1 MTQPIETV
9 HLDRVIANH
18 TRNMT
23 GRLAVITGTT
33 SGTGYVCAREMA
45 KRGAI
50 VVLLNRESVRSA
62 SSMERL
68 QADVPGGEFHAVTC
82 DLQHFGSV
90 RSAIKLIRSNT
101 DRIDV
106 LCNNAGV
113 MALPDE
119 ATRDGYDVQMQT
131 NCLSHFLL
139 TKALFDLLLQSDD
152 ARIVNHTSMARIGGP
167 LEAKYFRKNGGN
179 LGGDGDDPGQ
189 GRIGGPRWER
199 YHQSKLANCAFT
211 YGLKHRLEKAGIHN
225 VKALLAHPGLAR
237 TQLHC
242 HCLRALLVDAAGNS
256 ALVKLG
262 LLVVDL
268 LEVLLLKPSHIL
280 IAAVHEVKM
289 DDNGAIGYV
298 VNFNR
303 CKCLADIC
311 LEHDDELPPG
321 FRVDRELLVEHHH
334 HLSARTP

>member
-9 HLDRVIANH
+9 HLDLVIANH

-23 GRLAVITGTT
+23 GRLAAITGTT

-50 VVLLNRESVRSA
+50 VVLLNRESERSA
-62 SSMERL
+62 SSLERL
-68 QADVPGGEFHAVTC
+68 QADVPGGEFHAVSC

-101 DRIDV
+101 ERIDV

-113 MALPDE
+113 MALKDE

-152 ARIVNHTSMARIGGP
+152 ARIVNHTSMARIGSP
-167 LEAKYFRKNGGN
+167 LETQYFRKNGGN
-179 LGGDGDDPGQ
+179 LGGDGDDQEQ

-237 TQLHC
+237 TQLAHTTEKAGGMDASSPFMDQAQSAEDGATGII
-242 HCLRALLVDAAGNS
+242 RACMDPKAKSGNFYGPKQWTGYPNLIRPEKELKSPENILVNWEGC
-256 ALVKLG
+256 G
-262 LLVVDL
+262 
-268 LEVLLLKPSHIL
+268 
-280 IAAVHEVKM
+280 AAVGKFF
-289 DDNGAIGYV
+289 I
-298 VNFNR
+298 
-303 CKCLADIC
+303 
-311 LEHDDELPPG
+311 
-321 FRVDRELLVEHHH
+321 
-334 HLSARTP
+334 

>member
-1 MTQPIETV
+1 MTTTIETL
-9 HLDRVIANH
+9 HLDNVIENH

-23 GRLAVITGTT
+23 GRLAAITGTT

-45 KRGAI
+45 KRGAT
-50 VVLLNRESVRSA
+50 VVLLNRESERSI
-62 SSMERL
+62 SSLERL
-68 QADVPGGEFHAVTC
+68 QAEVPGGEFHAVSC

-113 MALPDE
+113 MALKDE

-152 ARIVNHTSMARIGGP
+152 ARIVNHTSMARLGP
-167 LEAKYFRKNGGN
+167 PLDAKYFKKNGGN
-179 LGGDGDDPGQ
+179 LGGDGDDQ
-189 GRIGGPRWER
+189 EEGRIGGPRWDR

-237 TQLHC
+237 TQLAFTTEKAGGMDASSTFMDQAQSSEDGATGII
-242 HCLRALLVDAAGNS
+242 RACMDPKAKSGNFYGPKQWTGYPN
-256 ALVKLG
+256 LIRPEK
-262 LLVVDL
+262 
-268 LEVLLLKPSHIL
+268 ELKSPENIL
-280 IAAVHEVKM
+280 INWEGCGAAVGKFFM
-289 DDNGAIGYV
+289 
-298 VNFNR
+298 
-303 CKCLADIC
+303 
-311 LEHDDELPPG
+311 
-321 FRVDRELLVEHHH
+321 
-334 HLSARTP
+334 